1 MKVERRLF
9 HAFELSA
16 LAFVD
21 HVDIK
26 PFAQHHTVHPL
37 RDTVDAVVGLNGAIA
52 AQPIVET
59 ILAAICLIMV
69 LISRRNDADSQTAG
83 KK

>member
-21 HVDIK
+21 HVGIK

-37 RDTVDAVVGLNGAIA
+37 RDTVERGRRVERRDRRPADRGDDPGGHMPYHASD
-52 AQPIVET
+52 QPQ
-59 ILAAICLIMV
+59 A
-69 LISRRNDADSQTAG
+69 
-83 KK
+83 